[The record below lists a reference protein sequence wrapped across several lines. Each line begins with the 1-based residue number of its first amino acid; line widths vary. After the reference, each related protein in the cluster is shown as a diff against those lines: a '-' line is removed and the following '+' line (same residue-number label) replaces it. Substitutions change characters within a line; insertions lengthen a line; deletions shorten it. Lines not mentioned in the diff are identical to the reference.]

1 MWASKRPGPPA
12 GGPQKKLVIKGLKA
26 LPILPS
32 SYRDDTLSR
41 LRNAVHAIL
50 ENQPT
55 TQGLEELYR
64 DCEAMCLHKFANS
77 IYEMLQQELKEYVH
91 KQLSQIDKA
100 QEALGSEEKVL
111 EQTQQFWENYTQQLH
126 MIRSVFLYL
135 DRTYALHTAN
145 VASLWA
151 MGLSVVRQYL
161 VDSNMRTRLVRLFI
175 GRVKNER
182 DGQIVDEQTLASI
195 AHMFIDL
202 GLYTQTLLP
211 NFIDA
216 TRDYY
221 RRESLRLIN
230 SLVPLQ
236 QSTNADRG
244 AQTSSAMNV
253 PGYLAH
259 VQHRLDEETQRAA
272 QYLDPSIKSTLLATI
287 LSELIQ
293 KHAEKLLGSSFDA
306 MMDAN
311 LVSDLNRLYKLV
323 IPVDKLNALQKSW
336 SAYIKT
342 TGQRKMQLPDA
353 EVTLVS
359 GLLEFKS
366 KLDNILNNAFQSDG
380 KLHSALREAFEI
392 FINTRRNKPAQLIAR
407 YVDQYMRTGSKTD
420 DEQKMDAYL
429 NRIIALFRFIQ
440 SKDLFEAYYRRDL
453 SKRLLS
459 AKSVAMDAESAF
471 LHKLRTEC
479 GAGYTSQLEGML
491 RDMEVSDELATA
503 LSQATVESTIS
514 DIGFHANILT
524 MSFWPTYEPIELA
537 LPRQVEAVQDQF
549 AQFYAERHR
558 GRNLQWQYNLGTC
571 LIKVEFNE
579 GPKELQMNQIQGTVL
594 LLFAEQDELTY
605 TQIQQ
610 NTGLEDSELQR
621 TLQSLACGK
630 FRVLTKE
637 PKSRD
642 VSTTDKFV
650 FNSGFKCPQAR
661 IKISQIAVKE
671 IEKESKEIEEHIHLD
686 RMYRV
691 DAALVRIMK
700 ARKTLEHDKLSS
712 ELLNQIDFN
721 VAAAELK
728 ERIETLLERD
738 YIRRDDSNQSTYHYI
753 A

>member
-12 GGPQKKLVIKGLKA
+12 GGPQKKLVIQGLKA
-26 LPILPS
+26 LPTLPS
-32 SYRDDTLSR
+32 SYKDDTLSR
-41 LRNAVHAIL
+41 LRNAVNAIL
-50 ENQPT
+50 GNQPT

-64 DCEAMCLHKFANS
+64 DCEAMCLHKFASS
-77 IYEMLQQELKEYVH
+77 IYEMLQQEFEAYAH

-100 QEALGSEEKVL
+100 QQVL
-111 EQTQQFWENYTQQLH
+111 EQTQQFWESYTRQLH
-126 MIRSVFLYL
+126 MIRSVFMYL
-135 DRTYALHTAN
+135 DRTYTLQTTN

-161 VDSNMRTRLVRLFI
+161 INSNMRIRLVRLFI
-175 GRVKNER
+175 DRVQNER
-182 DGQIVDEQTLASI
+182 DGQLVDEPMLASI

-221 RRESLRLIN
+221 RRESLRLIS

-236 QSTNADRG
+236 TSTDGSAQSSRMMD
-244 AQTSSAMNV
+244 V

-259 VQHRLDEETQRAA
+259 VQRRLDEETHRAT
-272 QYLDPSIKSTLLATI
+272 QYLDPSIKTSLLSTA
-287 LSELIQ
+287 LSELIE
-293 KHAEKLLGSSFDA
+293 KHAEKLLGSSFDS
-306 MMDAN
+306 MVDAN
-311 LVSDLNRLYKLV
+311 LVPDLGRLYKLLA
-323 IPVDKLNALQKSW
+323 PVDKLNALRKSW

-342 TGQRKMQLPDA
+342 TGQRKMQMPDA
-353 EVTLVS
+353 ETALVS
-359 GLLEFKS
+359 GLLEFRS
-366 KLDNILNNAFQSDG
+366 KLDNIFEAAFQNDS
-380 KLHSALREAFEI
+380 KLHSALREAFEA

-407 YVDQYMRTGSKTD
+407 FVDQYMRVGSKTD
-420 DEQKMDAYL
+420 DEQQVDDCL
-429 NRIIALFRFIQ
+429 NRIVALFRFIQ

-459 AKSVAMDAESAF
+459 TKTVSRDAESAF
-471 LHKLRTEC
+471 LHKLKAEC
-479 GAGYTSQLEGML
+479 GSGYTSQLEGML
-491 RDMEVSDELATA
+491 RDMEVSEELTAA
-503 LSQATVESTIS
+503 LSQATVGPDMS

-524 MSFWPTYEPIELA
+524 TSFWPTYEPIQLT
-537 LPRQVEAVQDQF
+537 LPRQLEAAQEQF
-549 AQFYAERHR
+549 ARFYVERHR

-571 LIKVEFNE
+571 LIKVEFDD
-579 GPKELQMNQIQGTVL
+579 GPKELQMNQVQGTVL
-594 LLFAEQDELTY
+594 LLFAESDELTY
-605 TQIQQ
+605 TQVQQ

-630 FRVLTKE
+630 YRVLAKE

-661 IKISQIAVKE
+661 IKISQIVVKE
-671 IEKESKEIEEHIHLD
+671 TEKESKDIEQHIHLD

-700 ARKTLEHDKLSS
+700 ARKTLDHDRLFS
-712 ELLNQIDFN
+712 ELSNQIDFN
-721 VAAAELK
+721 ITMAEIK
-728 ERIETLLERD
+728 ERIETLIERD
-738 YIRRDDSNQSTYHYI
+738 YIRRDDSDQSTYHYI